1 MTVKIVK
8 LVTGEEIIGS
18 EEEATRDGIVM
29 KDPAVILMRQAQDG
43 KFSVA
48 LAPYMAYAEFG
59 RVFIYRTAIAAD
71 CEPDVQMVNEYN
83 RIYGSGIEI
92 ANTMPKL

>member
-8 LVTGEEIIGS
+8 IVTGEEVIGS
-18 EEEATRDGIVM
+18 EELSTSEGIVL
-29 KDPAVILMRQAQDG
+29 KNPAVILMRQTPDG

-59 RVFIYRTAIAAD
+59 RVHIYKTAIAAD

-92 ANTMPKL
+92 ANTIPTL